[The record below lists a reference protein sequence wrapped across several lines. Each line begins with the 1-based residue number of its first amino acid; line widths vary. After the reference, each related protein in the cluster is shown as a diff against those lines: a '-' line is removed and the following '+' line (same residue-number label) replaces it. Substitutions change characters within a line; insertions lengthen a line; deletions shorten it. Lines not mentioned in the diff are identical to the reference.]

1 MMTTY
6 ISHPNIAWR
15 VAVECDD
22 VIHRYIATLFDAFCV
37 ARDKPDLIAQRNTL
51 TLYETEKGYQIKH
64 TDIVCN
70 DLYHALGT
78 VLELL
83 MSPYFLRSQSYFFLH
98 GAALVKDG
106 KLVTIIAPTQQGK
119 STATALLVMRG
130 YQYLSDDVIPVNID
144 TLEVSSFPK
153 ALCIRNLAILDNW
166 AHPLHKFFNVMPF
179 CIKSEDNLSRVIE
192 SKVPMLPIKT
202 VMANEAVFYKINT
215 VILLERTAQ
224 IEANHYELVQLD
236 SGTGYLHLIKNLR
249 APDQI
254 SLFRKVG
261 AQMTRTVQ
269 FVKLRYSEGYQYLS
283 GFEEIINGRKCQ
295 I

>member
-1 MMTTY
+1 MTTY

-15 VAVECDD
+15 VAVACDD
-22 VIHRYIATLFDAFCV
+22 AIHRYIAALFGAFCV
-37 ARDKPDLIAQRNTL
+37 ERDIPGLIAPRNTL
-51 TLYETEKGYQIKH
+51 TLYKTESGYRIKH
-64 TDIVCN
+64 TDIVCE

-78 VLELL
+78 VMELL
-83 MSPYFLRSQSYFFLH
+83 MSPYFLRSQSYLFLH

-130 YQYLSDDVIPVNID
+130 YQYLSDDVIPVNVD

-153 ALCIRNLAILDNW
+153 ALCIRNLSILDDG
-166 AHPLHKFFNVMPF
+166 ARRLHRFFNVMPF

-192 SKVPMLPIKT
+192 SRMPLLPLET
-202 VMANEAVFYKINT
+202 VTANETVFYKMDT

-224 IEANHYELVQLD
+224 IGANRYELVQLD

-249 APDQI
+249 APEQI
-254 SLFRKVG
+254 SLFRNVG
-261 AQMTRTVQ
+261 AQITRTVR
-269 FVKLRYSEGYQYLS
+269 FMKLRYSEGYRYLS
-283 GFEEIINGRKCQ
+283 GFEGITDERARQ
-295 I
+295 T